1 MARYIYNSPQQEYE
15 KYCHM
20 LWEESQKMDI
30 RRLEQQ
36 VLAKMASRND
46 YQSYYYRPAT
56 AKYHRV
62 AKKAA
67 DELEALEGDN

>member
-1 MARYIYNSPQQEYE
+1 MKIRELE
-15 KYCHM
+15 KNIRT
-20 LWEESQKMDI
+20 KMG
-30 RRLEQQ
+30 E
-36 VLAKMASRND
+36 RND

-67 DELEALEGDN
+67 DDLQDIYGDK